1 MSYWGIEFQIH
12 SPEEFQGM
20 PASQAVSQGHC
31 LDFSQLQSL
40 FNLTAFWAQ
49 NRPISDLQRA
59 VAHSCPVVSAWTG
72 DRLVGFARAT
82 SDGVYRATIWD
93 VIVHPDFQGSGI
105 GRKLVETVL
114 THPHMANVERV
125 YLMTTHKQCFYEE
138 VGFQVNSTTTM
149 VLHNS
154 LVALPLMAEFEEL
167 LEPQPQLNA

>member
-1 MSYWGIEFQIH
+1 MSYGGVEFQIH

-20 PASQAVSQGHC
+20 PMNPAVALGHY
-31 LDFSQLQSL
+31 LDFVQLQSL

-49 NRPISDLQRA
+49 NRPIADLQRA
-59 VAHSCPVVSAWTG
+59 VAHSQPVVSAWQG

-114 THPHMANVERV
+114 THPHMAHVERV
-125 YLMTTHKQCFYEE
+125 YLMTTHKQLFYEQ
-138 VGFQVNSTTTM
+138 VGFQVNPTTTM

-154 LVALPLMAEFEEL
+154 LVALPLTAEFEEL
-167 LEPQPQLNA
+167 REVQEFRS

>member
-1 MSYWGIEFQIH
+1 MSYGGFEFQIH
-12 SPEEFQGM
+12 SPEEFQGTGT
-20 PASQAVSQGHC
+20 SRAVSKGHC
-31 LDFSQLQSL
+31 LDFQQLQSL

-114 THPHMANVERV
+114 THPHMAHVERV
-125 YLMTTHKQCFYEE
+125 YLMTTHKQLFYEQ

-154 LVALPLMAEFEEL
+154 LVLFSLTAEFEDL
-167 LEPQPQLNA
+167 LDPQAQRS

>member
-1 MSYWGIEFQIH
+1 MAYSGVEFQIH
-12 SPEEFQGM
+12 SPSEFQAQ
-20 PASQAVSQGHC
+20 PTAETPQAGRR
-31 LDFSQLQSL
+31 LDFQQLQTL

-59 VAHSCPVVSAWTG
+59 VAHSQPVVSAWRG

-114 THPHMANVERV
+114 THPHMAHVERV
-125 YLMTTHKQCFYEE
+125 YLMTTHKQRFYEQ
-138 VGFQVNSTTTM
+138 VGFQVNPTTTM

-154 LVALPLMAEFEEL
+154 LVALPLTAEFEEL
-167 LEPQPQLNA
+167 LEAPVEQR